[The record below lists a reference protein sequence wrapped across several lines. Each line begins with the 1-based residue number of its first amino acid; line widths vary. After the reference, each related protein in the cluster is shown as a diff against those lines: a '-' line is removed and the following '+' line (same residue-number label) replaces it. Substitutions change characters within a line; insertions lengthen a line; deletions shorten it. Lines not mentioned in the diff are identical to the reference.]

1 MDEWTDAEG
10 DIHLRMAIPN
20 MDIKKIY
27 RESVTDW
34 FEQRMKETD
43 RIPLVRALETGNCEA
58 AENFISEQLFQAIS

>member
-1 MDEWTDAEG
+1 ME
-10 DIHLRMAIPN
+10 
-20 MDIKKIY
+20 IKKIY